1 MDRIARAKANER
13 EELFRVVA
21 AQMELHPVNIE
32 KDFWVCW
39 LLKQLFT
46 IAEFEGWLVFK
57 GGSCSRV
64 ARVQGWLVF
73 KGGSC
78 SRVERASR
86 SVSTSSSDFRK
97 TSIWPSI
104 REAGFHRREGPQA
117 VRFVPHEAAAVA
129 R

>member
-57 GGSCSRV
+57 GGTSLSKCFNLIQRFSEDVDLAVDSR
-64 ARVQGWLVF
+64 GWVSPTRRTP
-73 KGGSC
+73 GGSIC
-78 SRVERASR
+78 PAR
-86 SVSTSSSDFRK
+86 SGS
-97 TSIWPSI
+97 
-104 REAGFHRREGPQA
+104 GC
-117 VRFVPHEAAAVA
+117 
-129 R
+129 